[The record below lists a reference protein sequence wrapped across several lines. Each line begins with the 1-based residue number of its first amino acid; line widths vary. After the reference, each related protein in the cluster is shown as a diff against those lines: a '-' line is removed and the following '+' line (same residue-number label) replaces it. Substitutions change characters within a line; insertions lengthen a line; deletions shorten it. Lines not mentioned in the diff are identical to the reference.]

1 MTSVFRG
8 VGAASESEFGVA
20 GAIVSGS
27 CIFCVFHREQYGQ
40 YRSKSSHIVSKRAQI
55 IHIFANFV
63 P

>member
-8 VGAASESEFGVA
+8 VEAASEREFGFA
-20 GAIVSGS
+20 GAIVSGP

-40 YRSKSSHIVSKRAQI
+40 DRSKSSHIISKYAQI
-55 IHIFANFV
+55 IYIFANNV